1 MSSNN
6 IKGESKV
13 WSIHFACEEL
23 GQCAC
28 DGILA
33 IRPLLGSDIMSRLF
47 FIGKGA
53 ALTKF
58 QEHERF
64 QHDILLFLEKDV
76 SKAEITEAG
85 ERLLV
90 SLYGGKVNNSLDQI
104 CLYKFHQKIASN
116 KKVVQPEYLPP
127 KPDAAGFHS
136 FRVYWQVQS

>member
-1 MSSNN
+1 MSGNN

-23 GQCAC
+23 GQCVC

-33 IRPLLGSDIMSRLF
+33 IRPWLGSDVMSSLF
-47 FIGKGA
+47 FIGKAA
-53 ALTKF
+53 ALRKS

-90 SLYGGKVNNSLDQI
+90 SLYAGKVNNSLDQI
-104 CLYKFHQKIASN
+104 CPYKFHQKLASN

-127 KPDAAGFHS
+127 KPEAAAFHS

>member
-1 MSSNN
+1 MSGNN

-23 GQCAC
+23 GQCVC

-33 IRPLLGSDIMSRLF
+33 IRPLLGSDVMSSLF
-47 FIGKGA
+47 FIGKAA
-53 ALTKF
+53 ALRKS

-85 ERLLV
+85 DYWY
-90 SLYGGKVNNSLDQI
+90 LYMLEK
-104 CLYKFHQKIASN
+104 
-116 KKVVQPEYLPP
+116 
-127 KPDAAGFHS
+127 
-136 FRVYWQVQS
+136 